1 MALGASSLLKQED
14 VAVKISTSG
23 LADFSKTSAWLTKIQ
38 KLDIGQIAQA
48 GAQRGVRALAAAT
61 PRDSSR
67 AASSWAYEVKK
78 TANSTTIIWTNS
90 DIENGFP
97 VVIML
102 QYGHGTGTGGYVQGF
117 DFINPAIRPIFD
129 EIAQSV
135 WKAVT
140 SA

>member
-1 MALGASSLLKQED
+1 MKLSIHSSGGFD
-14 VAVKISTSG
+14 
-23 LADFSKTSAWLTKIQ
+23 KTTAWLKKLQ
-38 KLDIGQIAQA
+38 KLDIQAIAEA
-48 GAQRGVRALAAAT
+48 GAQRGVRALSEAT

-67 AASSWAYEVKK
+67 AANSWYAEVKK
-78 TANSTTIIWTNS
+78 TATTMTITWSNS

-102 QYGHGTGTGGYVQGF
+102 QYGHGTGTGGYVRGTN
-117 DFINPAIRPIFD
+117 FINPAIRPIFD

-140 SA
+140 SG

>member
-1 MALGASSLLKQED
+1 
-14 VAVKISTSG
+14 VKISLTGGGS
-23 LADFSKTSAWLTKIQ
+23 FSKTEAWLRKLQ
-38 KLDIGQIAQA
+38 KLDIGAIAQA
-48 GAQRGVRALAAAT
+48 GAQRGVRALSAAT

-67 AASSWAYEVKK
+67 AANSWAAEVKRSK
-78 TANSTTIIWTNS
+78 STTTITWTNS
-90 DIENGFP
+90 DLENGFP

-102 QYGHGTGTGGYVQGF
+102 QYGHGTGTGGYVQGI